1 MPYAT
6 PSVSLSLL
14 FRRLALRQTRTNRCG
29 GEPPLGSVLIKRCVR
44 NRCSCSDFPDKL
56 LRAGCHLGKTRSTR
70 LALHHGT
77 TTADTLNPLHGYP
90 ELRTRVC
97 AKTRGGPRPRRPK
110 AALRDLE
117 LNWPAGGA
125 ARPRGAPKGSL
136 GCRRHTPV
144 QQQLNNGP
152 GERCGPRGDHRP
164 PHRPKLPPPPAAAP
178 RAFPPRR
185 RANTSPSPS
194 LRCSSS
200 FPPRGGPPHSMW
212 TARSPLASSRPS
224 SRTSPSSPPT

>member
-1 MPYAT
+1 MVTDAATEVQGVNVPYAT

-70 LALHHGT
+70 IALHHGT

-152 GERCGPRGDHRP
+152 GERLRTPRG
-164 PHRPKLPPPPAAAP
+164 PPPAAPPKTLPA
-178 RAFPPRR
+178 PRR
-185 RANTSPSPS
+185 RPES
-194 LRCSSS
+194 L
-200 FPPRGGPPHSMW
+200 PP
-212 TARSPLASSRPS
+212 TPS
-224 SRTSPSSPPT
+224 SQHLTLSIS